1 MRFTVAARLQVRR
14 RERGSR
20 PPGYGNPFIPFLP
33 NSPPARTAA
42 SAAVTALGTG
52 AVSSGA
58 AVTAVADQP

>member
-33 NSPPARTAA
+33 NSPP
-42 SAAVTALGTG
+42 
-52 AVSSGA
+52 VSSGA
-58 AVTAVADQP
+58 AVTAVADQPGFAAEPTGAPGTAE